1 MADAFRISPASPH
14 ERAVLHR
21 FRIVQCPNSNLW
33 WTVRD
38 SNSRPPSFHPGAL
51 PAELPVLD

>member
-21 FRIVQCPNSNLW
+21 FRIVQCPNSKLM
-33 WTVRD
+33 VD
-38 SNSRPPSFHPGAL
+38 SERFELPPSEFSPRRSTH
-51 PAELPVLD
+51 